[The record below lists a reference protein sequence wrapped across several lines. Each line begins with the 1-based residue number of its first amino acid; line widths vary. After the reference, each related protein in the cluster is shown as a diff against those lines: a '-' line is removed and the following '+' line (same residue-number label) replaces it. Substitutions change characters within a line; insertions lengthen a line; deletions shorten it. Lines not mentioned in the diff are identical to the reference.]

1 MSDTSSSRACSPG
14 GPDLVAFFTI
24 SHVDMARLNI
34 TTNVSVSIAVISA
47 ISAASDLAAA
57 YVLETQH
64 RSHPLLRFRVSIGNT
79 NLDTRG
85 AGVRK
90 KEENRL
96 QRKKEEHKSECQE
109 HWV

>member
-1 MSDTSSSRACSPG
+1 
-14 GPDLVAFFTI
+14 
-24 SHVDMARLNI
+24 MARLNI

-64 RSHPLLRFRVSIGNT
+64 RSHPLLRFRVSTGNT